1 MYKRQTLTYRYTIR
15 EKQDS
20 MERNAEFIA
29 EFTGAM
35 TAKGGSLL
43 DSSCQAYVSSIASIS
58 DAYVLLCRMDGRVQL
73 YSSGSIR
80 EGVAAPSVPGVVCRE
95 VIQNGRYSGL
105 TNLGGLFAERRY
117 VAGRAVMQSDFL
129 GQQYETHLVF
139 VAADKMCIR
148 DSPVT

>member
-1 MYKRQTLTYRYTIR
+1 MMVAIILISFTLLGSAFITLTYRYTIR

-43 DSSCQAYVSSIASIS
+43 DSSYQAYVSSIASIS
-58 DAYVLLCRMDGRVQL
+58 DAYVLICRMDGRVQL

-80 EGVAAPSVPGVVCRE
+80 EGVAGFLRARRRLPGSTDTEWPLQRPDQSGRPVCRAA
-95 VIQNGRYSGL
+95 L
-105 TNLGGLFAERRY
+105 CGGPGSDAERLP
-117 VAGRAVMQSDFL
+117 GPAV
-129 GQQYETHLVF
+129 
-139 VAADKMCIR
+139 
-148 DSPVT
+148 